1 MSEAQAVTVTL
12 ASLKM
17 AGDMVKAFLDV
28 RGAIQEQ
35 GKIFELQRVIL
46 SAHQSALD
54 VQEAQSSLLRKY
66 AP

>member
-35 GKIFELQRVIL
+35 GKIFELQARN
-46 SAHQSALD
+46 
-54 VQEAQSSLLRKY
+54 SLRPSKRT
-66 AP
+66 